1 MQFFDTKFELVS
13 DYTPSGDQPAAI
25 SALTAGV
32 LAGQKDQI
40 LLGVTGSGKT
50 FTMANVIAN
59 LNRPALVLAHNKTL
73 AAQLCGEFRAFFPN
87 NAVEY
92 FISYYDFYQ
101 PEAYIPGRD
110 VYIEKEAQIN
120 VEIERLRHAATRSL
134 LTRRDVIIVAS
145 VSCIYGLGIPE
156 DYARAIISLKVGEVM
171 SRRDFLLK
179 LDKVQYQRNDV
190 ELAPGRYRVK
200 GDVIDLFPSWSE
212 MALRMEFF
220 GDELERILE
229 FHPVSGTILNTFP
242 AIDIFPATH
251 YVVHDNMDRAMQAI
265 KQEMEA
271 SVADFLAKDKVLE
284 SQRLEQR
291 TRYDL
296 EMIAEMG
303 YCKGIE
309 NYSRHLSNRDPGEPS
324 GVLLDFFPK
333 DFITFIDE
341 SHASLPQVRGM
352 FAGDLSRKTVLVDH
366 GFRLPSAV
374 DNRPLRFEEFEERLG
389 ARIYVSATPGPYEMT
404 VCGVDMTKPPESRW
418 EGTGVIEQIIRP
430 TGLVDPEIEVRE
442 TLGQIDD
449 VLNEIHRVRA
459 KNERTLV
466 TTLTKQMSEELSQF
480 LDGKGV
486 KVTYLHSEI
495 HTLDRLD
502 ILKQLRSGKID
513 VLVGVNL
520 LREGLDLPE
529 VSLVIIL
536 DADKEGFLRN
546 ERSLIQTIGRAARNV
561 NGKVILYADKMTPSM
576 VAAISET
583 NRRRIKQL
591 AHNQTHGIVP
601 KSTLRKGVEL
611 RAEKTDT
618 LDIEKR
624 ISEASPA
631 SLPDL
636 MRVLE
641 KDMHAAAAALDFER
655 AAVLRDQLQR
665 LSEERA

>member
-1 MQFFDTKFELVS
+1 
-13 DYTPSGDQPAAI
+13 
-25 SALTAGV
+25 
-32 LAGQKDQI
+32 
-40 LLGVTGSGKT
+40 
-50 FTMANVIAN
+50 
-59 LNRPALVLAHNKTL
+59 
-73 AAQLCGEFRAFFPN
+73 
-87 NAVEY
+87 
-92 FISYYDFYQ
+92 
-101 PEAYIPGRD
+101 
-110 VYIEKEAQIN
+110 
-120 VEIERLRHAATRSL
+120 
-134 LTRRDVIIVAS
+134 VAS

-156 DYARAIISLKVGEVM
+156 DYARAIISLKVGEMV
-171 SRRDFLLK
+171 SRRDFLLR

-212 MALRMEFF
+212 MALRLEFF

-229 FHPVSGTILNTFP
+229 FHPVSGNILNSMA

-265 KQEMEA
+265 KKEMEA
-271 SVADFLAKDKVLE
+271 QVAKFVSEDKLLE

-309 NYSRHLSNRDPGEPS
+309 NYSRHLSDRAPGEPS

-333 DFITFIDE
+333 DFVTFIDE

-352 FAGDLSRKTVLVDH
+352 FAGDLSRKTVLVEH

-389 ARIYVSATPGPYEMT
+389 ARIYVSATPGPYEMAT
-404 VCGVDMTKPPESRW
+404 CGVDMTKPPEERW
-418 EGTGVIEQIIRP
+418 LGTGVVEQIIRP

-442 TLGQIDD
+442 TVGQIDD
-449 VLNEIHRVRA
+449 LLNEIQLVRA

-480 LDGKGV
+480 LDEKGV
-486 KVTYLHSEI
+486 RVTYLHSEV

-502 ILKQLRSGKID
+502 ILKQLRVGKVD

-529 VSLVIIL
+529 VSLVVIL

-576 VAAISET
+576 TAAISET
-583 NRRRIKQL
+583 NRRRTKQL
-591 AHNQTHGIVP
+591 AHNVAHGIVP
-601 KSTLRKGVEL
+601 RSTIRTGVEL
-611 RAEKTDT
+611 RDEKPANQEFEKQIAEV
-618 LDIEKR
+618 
-624 ISEASPA
+624 SPA
-631 SLPDL
+631 GLPDL
-636 MRVLE
+636 MQRLE
-641 KDMHAAAAALDFER
+641 KEMHAAAAILDFER
-655 AAVLRDQLQR
+655 AAILRDQLQK
-665 LSEERA
+665 LTEEA

>member
-1 MQFFDTKFELVS
+1 MQTIDKTFELVS
-13 DYTPSGDQPAAI
+13 DYSPSGDQPHAI
-25 SALTAGV
+25 DALVAG
-32 LAGQKDQI
+32 LNSGKKEQI

-50 FTMANVIAN
+50 FTMANVIARM
-59 LNRPALVLAHNKTL
+59 NRPALILAHNKTL
-73 AAQLCGEFRAFFPN
+73 AAQLCEEFRSFFPN

-120 VEIERLRHAATRSL
+120 AEIERLRHAATRSL

-156 DYARAIISLKVGEVM
+156 DYARAIISLKVGETI
-171 SRRDFLLK
+171 SRRDFLLR

-229 FHPVSGTILNTFP
+229 FHPVSGNILNSMP

-265 KQEMEA
+265 KKEMTEQVAQFMSEEKLLEA
-271 SVADFLAKDKVLE
+271 
-284 SQRLEQR
+284 QRLEQR

-309 NYSRHLSNRDPGEPS
+309 NYSRHLSDRQPGEPS

-333 DFITFIDE
+333 DFVTFVDE

-389 ARIYVSATPGPYEMT
+389 SRIYVSATPGPYEMAS
-404 VCGVDMTKPPESRW
+404 CGVDMTKPPESRW
-418 EGTGVIEQIIRP
+418 EDTGVVEQIIRP

-442 TLGQIDD
+442 TVGQIDD
-449 VLNEIHRVRA
+449 LLNEIQIVRGR
-459 KNERTLV
+459 NERTLV
-466 TTLTKQMSEELSQF
+466 TTITKQMSEELAQF
-480 LDGKGV
+480 LDDKGV
-486 KVTYLHSEI
+486 LVTYLHSEI
-495 HTLDRLD
+495 QTLDRLD
-502 ILKQLRSGKID
+502 ILKKLRSGKID

-529 VSLVIIL
+529 VSLVVIL

-561 NGKVILYADKMTPSM
+561 NGRVIMYADKMTPSM
-576 VAAISET
+576 TAAISET
-583 NRRRIKQL
+583 TRRRTKQL
-591 AHNQTHGIVP
+591 AYNETHAITP
-601 KSTLRKGVEL
+601 KSTTRTGLSLRE
-611 RAEKTDT
+611 EKPEQKA
-618 LDIEKR
+618 LKKR
-624 ISEASPA
+624 IESVSPEA
-631 SLPDL
+631 LPDL
-636 MRVLE
+636 MQTLE
-641 KDMHAAAAALDFER
+641 KEMHAAAAVLDFER
-655 AAVLRDQLQR
+655 AAALRDQLQL
-665 LSEERA
+665 LSGED

>member
-1 MQFFDTKFELVS
+1 MQLLDRKFELVS
-13 DYTPSGDQPAAI
+13 DYQPSGDQPEAI
-25 SALTAGV
+25 AALTAG
-32 LAGQKDQI
+32 LAAGQKDQI

-50 FTMANVIAN
+50 FTMANVIAQM
-59 LNRPALVLAHNKTL
+59 NRPALILAHNKTL
-73 AAQLCGEFRAFFPN
+73 AAQLCGEFRSFFPN

-120 VEIERLRHAATRSL
+120 AEIERLRHAATRSL

-156 DYARAIISLKVGEVM
+156 DYARAVISLKVGESL
-171 SRRDFLLK
+171 SRRDFLLR

-229 FHPVSGTILNTFP
+229 FHPVSGNILNSMS

-251 YVVHDNMDRAMQAI
+251 YVVNDNMDRAMQAI
-265 KQEMEA
+265 KTEMDAQIATFMAADKLLEA
-271 SVADFLAKDKVLE
+271 
-284 SQRLEQR
+284 QRLEQR

-309 NYSRHLSNRDPGEPS
+309 NYSRHLSDRAPGEPS

-404 VCGVDMTKPPESRW
+404 TCGVDMTKPPEERW
-418 EGTGVIEQIIRP
+418 LGTGVVEQIIRP
-430 TGLVDPEIEVRE
+430 TGLVDPEIDVRT
-442 TLGQIDD
+442 TLGQVDD
-449 VLNEIHRVRA
+449 LLNEIQIVRA

-480 LDGKGV
+480 LDEKGV
-486 KVTYLHSEI
+486 RVTYLHSEI

-529 VSLVIIL
+529 VSLVVIF

-561 NGKVILYADKMTPSM
+561 NGRVILYADKMTPSM
-576 VAAISET
+576 IAAISET

-591 AHNQTHGIVP
+591 AYNETHGIVP
-601 KSTLRKGVEL
+601 KSTIRTGVEL
-611 RAEKTDT
+611 RDEKPDSKE
-618 LDIEKR
+618 IEKR
-624 ISEASPA
+624 IASVSPA
-631 SLPDL
+631 ALPDL
-636 MRVLE
+636 MQSLE
-641 KDMHAAAAALDFER
+641 KEMHAAAAVLDFER
-655 AAVLRDQLQR
+655 AAMLRDQLQR
-665 LSEERA
+665 LTEEG